1 MLEICTHKSEKNS
14 NMNEN
19 LRTNQEQCHA
29 RTSNAL
35 QEGERPEANFAIQLF
50 EGKKVRFVWDEE
62 QEKYYFAVVD
72 IVQVLTESADY
83 QTARKY
89 WKVLKG
95 RLLKEGNETVTN
107 CYQLKLPAA
116 DGKNRLTDV
125 ADLEQIFRLIQSIP
139 SKKAEPVK
147 KWLAEVGAQRIDQMI
162 DPELTFQMAVEDYRR
177 QGYSDR
183 WINERMRSIEMRKE
197 LTDEWHR
204 SGIHEPK
211 DFAILTNVLT
221 KAWSGMTTGEYK
233 RHKGLTKEN
242 LRDNMTNVELALN
255 NTLTE
260 VATTEIARQRKTQGM
275 KESRQSAQAGGQI
288 AKNTRDDLER
298 QLGRTVI
305 SSERASDYIRPIES
319 QDADALQLP
328 DEEK

>member
-1 MLEICTHKSEKNS
+1 
-14 NMNEN
+14 MND
-19 LRTNQEQCHA
+19 
-29 RTSNAL
+29 
-35 QEGERPEANFAIQLF
+35 NFAIQLF

-62 QEKYYFAVVD
+62 KEKYYFAVVD

-95 RLLKEGNETVTN
+95 RLLKEGNETATN

-116 DGKNRLTDV
+116 DGKKRLTDV
-125 ADLEQIFRLIQSIP
+125 ADLEQTFRLIQSIP

-204 SGIHEPK
+204 SGIHEPR

-255 NTLTE
+255 TLAE
-260 VATTEIARQRKTQGM
+260 VATTEIARQRQTKGM
-275 KESRQSAQAGGQI
+275 KESRDAAQAGGRI

-305 SSERASDYIRPIES
+305 SSERASDYIKPIES
-319 QDADALQLP
+319 QDADALPIP
-328 DEEK
+328 DDEK

>member
-1 MLEICTHKSEKNS
+1 
-14 NMNEN
+14 MNE
-19 LRTNQEQCHA
+19 
-29 RTSNAL
+29 S
-35 QEGERPEANFAIQLF
+35 FAIQLF
-50 EGKKVRFVWDEE
+50 EGKKVRIVWDAE
-62 QEKYYFAVVD
+62 QEKYYFSVTD
-72 IVQVLTESADY
+72 IVQVLTDSVNPRDY
-83 QTARKY
+83 IKKMLRRDPE
-89 WKVLKG
+89 LKSKWG
-95 RLLKEGNETVTN
+95 TICPPVEMLA
-107 CYQLKLPAA
+107 P
-116 DGKNRLTDV
+116 DGKRRKTQA
-125 ADLEQIFRLIQSIP
+125 ADLEGIFRIIQAIP

-147 KWLAEVGAQRIDQMI
+147 QWLAELGSMRVDQMI

-255 NTLTE
+255 TLAE
-260 VATTEIARQRKTQGM
+260 VATTEIARQRQTQGM
-275 KESRQSAQAGGQI
+275 SESRQAAQAGGQI

-305 SSERASDYIRPIES
+305 SSERASDYIKPIES
-319 QDADALQLP
+319 KDAEVRPLS
-328 DEEK
+328 EEE

>member
-1 MLEICTHKSEKNS
+1 
-14 NMNEN
+14 MND
-19 LRTNQEQCHA
+19 
-29 RTSNAL
+29 
-35 QEGERPEANFAIQLF
+35 NFAIQLF

-62 QEKYYFAVVD
+62 KEKYYFAVVD

-116 DGKNRLTDV
+116 DGKKRLTDV

-204 SGIHEPK
+204 SGIHEPR
-211 DFAILTNVLT
+211 DFAINRKSGCRCATN
-221 KAWSGMTTGEYK
+221 S
-233 RHKGLTKEN
+233 
-242 LRDNMTNVELALN
+242 
-255 NTLTE
+255 
-260 VATTEIARQRKTQGM
+260 
-275 KESRQSAQAGGQI
+275 
-288 AKNTRDDLER
+288 
-298 QLGRTVI
+298 
-305 SSERASDYIRPIES
+305 
-319 QDADALQLP
+319 
-328 DEEK
+328 